1 MIFEY
6 RAKKED
12 GTTVDGKIDAANEQ
26 VAIETLSDK
35 GLIIISL
42 TKQSKLPFWRRPL
55 NISFLQGVKPK
66 KMVFISRQLSVM
78 VSAGLPLVQALKVLA
93 EQSDKIFLKNILN
106 KIADD
111 VREGRRFSVALA
123 QFPKVFDDFY
133 INMVRAGETA
143 GKLDEVLNYL
153 ADQKEKNY
161 DLMSKI
167 KSAMI
172 YPAFVIAAVVGV
184 MIIMMVFVIPQLTG
198 VLQEAGVDLPLPT
211 KILIA
216 VSGFFSSNFI
226 LILLATILLI
236 TGFIFWIKTPKGK
249 AVWDDVLLKIP
260 IFGDLFEEIYLVRFT
275 RSLSTLIIGGIP
287 ISSALKIVA
296 KVVGSSVY
304 KETILDAVVDV
315 EEGRSISSSFKDSPH
330 IPSMLSQLL
339 SVGERTGRLDD
350 VLQKISDFY
359 SREVQNTLSRL
370 VTLLEPIIIIFL
382 GVVVGGMVAAIV
394 LPMYQM
400 ATAF

>member
-172 YPAFVIAAVVGV
+172 YPAFVIGAVIGV
-184 MIIMMVFVIPQLTG
+184 MVLMMVFVIPQLTG
-198 VLQEAGVDLPLPT
+198 VLKEAGVDLPLPT
-211 KILIA
+211 RILIG
-216 VSGFFSSNFI
+216 VSTFFSKNFI
-226 LILLATILLI
+226 LI
-236 TGFIFWIKTPKGK
+236 F
-249 AVWDDVLLKIP
+249 VL
-260 IFGDLFEEIYLVRFT
+260 V
-275 RSLSTLIIGGIP
+275 
-287 ISSALKIVA
+287 
-296 KVVGSSVY
+296 
-304 KETILDAVVDV
+304 
-315 EEGRSISSSFKDSPH
+315 
-330 IPSMLSQLL
+330 
-339 SVGERTGRLDD
+339 
-350 VLQKISDFY
+350 
-359 SREVQNTLSRL
+359 
-370 VTLLEPIIIIFL
+370 
-382 GVVVGGMVAAIV
+382 
-394 LPMYQM
+394 
-400 ATAF
+400 

>member
-1 MIFEY
+1 MRFEY
-6 RAKKED
+6 RAKNESGK
-12 GTTVDGKIDAANEQ
+12 TVTGNIEAANEK
-26 VAIETLSDK
+26 VALEMLSDQN
-35 GLIIISL
+35 LIIISL
-42 TKQSKLPFWRRPL
+42 TKQDKLPIWRRPL
-55 NISFLQGVKPK
+55 NISFLQRVKPK
-66 KMVFISRQLSVM
+66 QMVFLSRQLSVM
-78 VSAGLPLVQALKVLA
+78 VSAGLPLVQALEVLS
-93 EQSDKIFLKNILN
+93 EQSDNHYLKKVLQ
-106 KIADD
+106 KVADD

-161 DLMSKI
+161 DLISKI

-172 YPAFVIAAVVGV
+172 YPAFVIAAVIGV
-184 MIIMMVFVIPQLTG
+184 MVLMMVFVIPQLTG
-198 VLQEAGVDLPLPT
+198 VLKEAGVDLPLPT
-211 KILIA
+211 RILI
-216 VSGFFSSNFI
+216 SLSDFFSSNLLI
-226 LILLATILLI
+226 LIIGFLFLVA
-236 TGFIFWIKTPKGK
+236 GFIFWIKTPKGK
-249 AVWDDVLLKIP
+249 ALWDKFLLKLP
-260 IFGDLFEEIYLVRFT
+260 VFGDLFEEIYLVRFT
-275 RSLSTLIIGGIP
+275 RSLSTLIVGGIP
-287 ISSALKIVA
+287 ISSGLKIVA

-304 KETILDAVVDV
+304 KKTIQDAVIDV
-315 EEGRSISSSFKDSPH
+315 EEGRSISDSFKGAPH
-330 IPSMLSQLL
+330 IPDMLSQLL

-350 VLQKISDFY
+350 VLMKISDFY
-359 SREVQNTLSRL
+359 SREVQNTLSKL

>member
-93 EQSDKIFLKNILN
+93 EQSDKIFLKNILH

-236 TGFIFWIKTPKGK
+236 AGFIFWIKTPKGK

-382 GVVVGGMVAAIV
+382 GVVVG
-394 LPMYQM
+394 
-400 ATAF
+400 

>member
-1 MIFEY
+1 MKFEY
-6 RAKKED
+6 KAKKEN
-12 GTTVDGKIDAANEQ
+12 GETVKGEIEAANEQ
-26 VAIETLSDK
+26 VALDTLSDK
-35 GLIIISL
+35 GLVVVSL
-42 TKQSKLPFWRRPL
+42 TKQSQLPFWRRPL
-55 NISFLQGVKPK
+55 NIEFLQGVKPK
-66 KMVFISRQLSVM
+66 EMVFLSRQLSVM
-78 VSAGLPLVQALKVLA
+78 VSAGLPLVQALEVLS
-93 EQSDKIFLKNILN
+93 EQSDKRFIKDVLQKV
-106 KIADD
+106 ADD

-167 KSAMI
+167 KGAMI
-172 YPAFVIAAVVGV
+172 YPAFIVAAVIGV
-184 MIIMMVFVIPQLTG
+184 MILMMVFVIPQLTG
-198 VLQEAGVDLPLPT
+198 VLEEAGVDLPLPT
-211 KILIA
+211 RILIG
-216 VSGFFSSNFI
+216 VSTFFSSNFVLI
-226 LILLATILLI
+226 LILTVLAVI
-236 TGFIFWIKTPKGK
+236 GFIAWIKTDQGK
-249 AVWDDVLLKIP
+249 KIWDKILLKLP

-296 KVVGSSVY
+296 KVVGNSVF
-304 KETILDAVVDV
+304 KKTIMGAVVDV
-315 EEGRSISSSFKDSPH
+315 EEGRSISSSFQGAPH

-339 SVGERTGRLDD
+339 SVGERTGRLDE
-350 VLQKISDFY
+350 VLEKISDFY
-359 SREVQNTLSRL
+359 SREVQNTLSKL
-370 VTLLEPIIIIFL
+370 VTLLEPMIIIFL